1 MMENWVS
8 CTISSDKE
16 LVIDVSLV
24 LSVRVSQEGK
34 NIYSDKTMSHLSV
47 KKLTK
52 RCFYIVG
59 HR

>member
-1 MMENWVS
+1 MS
-8 CTISSDKE
+8 CRISSDKE